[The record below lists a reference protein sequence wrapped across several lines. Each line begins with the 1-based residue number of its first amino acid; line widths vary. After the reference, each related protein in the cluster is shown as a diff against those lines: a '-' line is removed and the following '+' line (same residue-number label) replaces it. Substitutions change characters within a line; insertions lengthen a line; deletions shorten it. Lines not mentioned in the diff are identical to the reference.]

1 MPLVRLL
8 ILPDPANVF
17 APSDN
22 AILLPLSLP
31 EAPIGILPTTSP
43 PARSTAEVDMS
54 AFDEDMVA
62 SSSSLSSILK
72 RGRNSPAKGPIVG
85 TKVRILSLRMRA
97 FLLFSM
103 GVLEAFFY
111 RGVRKMQI
119 SLPFASRSICFF
131 GAWRWGGRRP
141 VFCACTDS
149 LPTEPIL
156 KCFSGPFCPRSHRCC
171 ASTLPIQNAR
181 QPSWAFCCALGGWWL
196 GRCGVAGAP
205 VVHLRGGQEP
215 NVGRGAVYT
224 GIFVGTLATYAP
236 IPAVFFSFSL
246 LLSTSGRA
254 LVMLGPGAAHG
265 CPPLS
270 GACHRGAH
278 QQKKTGGDPKSH
290 VGAPGHYCSRGARR
304 GVFFLLL
311 PDAGAL
317 MGRRALGVA
326 SRGGAHPKWPL

>member
-54 AFDEDMVA
+54 AFDENMDP
-62 SSSSLSSILK
+62 SSSSLSSSLK
-72 RGRNSPAKGPIVG
+72 RDRDSPAEVKPVG
-85 TKVRILSLRMRA
+85 TKVRILPLRMRV

-119 SLPFASRSICFF
+119 SLPVASRSHKLFETCC
-131 GAWRWGGRRP
+131 GGGLWLLVRARGDTRW
-141 VFCACTDS
+141 
-149 LPTEPIL
+149 TEPIL

-205 VVHLRGGQEP
+205 GAHLQGGQGP

-224 GIFVGTLATYAP
+224 GIFGDTLATYAP
-236 IPAVFFSFSL
+236 IPAVIFSFSL
-246 LLSTSGRA
+246 LLSTPDP
-254 LVMLGPGAAHG
+254 GPGCTWPG
-265 CPPLS
+265 CSSWVPTRISNPRL
-270 GACHRGAH
+270 RGTQA
-278 QQKKTGGDPKSH
+278 QKPRPRSEKPWRW
-290 VGAPGHYCSRGARR
+290 A
-304 GVFFLLL
+304 
-311 PDAGAL
+311 
-317 MGRRALGVA
+317 
-326 SRGGAHPKWPL
+326 WP

>member
-1 MPLVRLL
+1 MGTSIEPTTEEVRPARTSSPRFLLVLKSRAAALFDRGCSKMGTSRSVAGRSHALFKTCCGGGLWLLVR
-8 ILPDPANVF
+8 A
-17 APSDN
+17 SGGTRWT
-22 AILLPLSLP
+22 
-31 EAPIGILPTTSP
+31 EA
-43 PARSTAEVDMS
+43 
-54 AFDEDMVA
+54 
-62 SSSSLSSILK
+62 
-72 RGRNSPAKGPIVG
+72 
-85 TKVRILSLRMRA
+85 
-97 FLLFSM
+97 
-103 GVLEAFFY
+103 
-111 RGVRKMQI
+111 
-119 SLPFASRSICFF
+119 
-131 GAWRWGGRRP
+131 
-141 VFCACTDS
+141 
-149 LPTEPIL
+149 IL

-171 ASTLPIQNAR
+171 ASTLAIRNAR
-181 QPSWAFCCALGGWWL
+181 QPSSAFCCALGGWWL

-205 VVHLRGGQEP
+205 GAHLQGGQGP
-215 NVGRGAVYT
+215 NVGWRAFYT
-224 GIFVGTLATYAP
+224 GIFGNTLATYAP
-236 IPAVFFSFSL
+236 IPAVIFSFSL

>member
-54 AFDEDMVA
+54 AFDENMDP
-62 SSSSLSSILK
+62 SSSSLSSSLK
-72 RGRNSPAKGPIVG
+72 RDRDSPAEVKPVG
-85 TKVRILSLRMRA
+85 TKVRILPLRMRV

-141 VFCACTDS
+141 VFRACADF
-149 LPTEPIL
+149 LWTEPIL

-205 VVHLRGGQEP
+205 GAHLQGGQGP

-224 GIFVGTLATYAP
+224 GIFGDTLATYAP
-236 IPAVFFSFSL
+236 IPAVIFSFSL
-246 LLSTSGRA
+246 LLSTPDP
-254 LVMLGPGAAHG
+254 GPGCTWPG
-265 CPPLS
+265 CSSWVPTRISNPRL
-270 GACHRGAH
+270 RGTQA
-278 QQKKTGGDPKSH
+278 QKPRPRSEKPWRW
-290 VGAPGHYCSRGARR
+290 A
-304 GVFFLLL
+304 
-311 PDAGAL
+311 
-317 MGRRALGVA
+317 
-326 SRGGAHPKWPL
+326 WP

>member
-1 MPLVRLL
+1 M
-8 ILPDPANVF
+8 DP
-17 APSDN
+17 
-22 AILLPLSLP
+22 
-31 EAPIGILPTTSP
+31 
-43 PARSTAEVDMS
+43 
-54 AFDEDMVA
+54 
-62 SSSSLSSILK
+62 SSSSLSSSLK
-72 RGRNSPAKGPIVG
+72 RDRDSPAEVKPVG
-85 TKVRILSLRMRA
+85 TKVRILPLRMRV

-103 GVLEAFFY
+103 GALEAFFY

-141 VFCACTDS
+141 VFCACADF
-149 LPTEPIL
+149 LWTEPIL

>member
-1 MPLVRLL
+1 MRLL

-54 AFDEDMVA
+54 AFDENMDP
-62 SSSSLSSILK
+62 SSSSLSSSLK
-72 RGRNSPAKGPIVG
+72 RDRDSPAEVKPVG
-85 TKVRILSLRMRA
+85 TKVRILPLRMRV

-103 GVLEAFFY
+103 GAPAVFFN
-111 RGVRKMQI
+111 R
-119 SLPFASRSICFF
+119 
-131 GAWRWGGRRP
+131 
-141 VFCACTDS
+141 
-149 LPTEPIL
+149 
-156 KCFSGPFCPRSHRCC
+156 
-171 ASTLPIQNAR
+171 
-181 QPSWAFCCALGGWWL
+181 
-196 GRCGVAGAP
+196 
-205 VVHLRGGQEP
+205 
-215 NVGRGAVYT
+215 
-224 GIFVGTLATYAP
+224 AP
-236 IPAVFFSFSL
+236 IPAVIFSFSL

>member
-1 MPLVRLL
+1 MYYIGSSAHNYNWTYYLPLVRLL

-22 AILLPLSLP
+22 AILLPLLLP

-54 AFDEDMVA
+54 AFDENMDP
-62 SSSSLSSILK
+62 SSSSLSSSLK
-72 RGRNSPAKGPIVG
+72 RDRDSPAEVKPVG
-85 TKVRILSLRMRA
+85 TKVRILPLRMRV

-119 SLPFASRSICFF
+119 SLPVASRSHKLFETCC
-131 GAWRWGGRRP
+131 GGGLWLLVRARGDTRW
-141 VFCACTDS
+141 
-149 LPTEPIL
+149 TEPIL

-205 VVHLRGGQEP
+205 GAHLQGGQGP
-215 NVGRGAVYT
+215 NVGWRAFYT
-224 GIFVGTLATYAP
+224 GIFGNTLATYAP
-236 IPAVFFSFSL
+236 IPAVIFSFSL
-246 LLSTSGRA
+246 LLSTPDP
-254 LVMLGPGAAHG
+254 GPGCTWPG
-265 CPPLS
+265 CSSWVPTRISNPRL
-270 GACHRGAH
+270 RGTQA
-278 QQKKTGGDPKSH
+278 QKPRPRSEKPWRW
-290 VGAPGHYCSRGARR
+290 A
-304 GVFFLLL
+304 
-311 PDAGAL
+311 
-317 MGRRALGVA
+317 
-326 SRGGAHPKWPL
+326 WP

>member
-22 AILLPLSLP
+22 AILLPLLLP

-119 SLPFASRSICFF
+119 SLPVASRSHKLFETCC
-131 GAWRWGGRRP
+131 GGGLWLLVRARGDTRW
-141 VFCACTDS
+141 
-149 LPTEPIL
+149 TEPIL

-171 ASTLPIQNAR
+171 ASTLLIQNAR
-181 QPSWAFCCALGGWWL
+181 QPSSAFCCALGGWWL

-265 CPPLS
+265 FPPSS
-270 GACHRGAH
+270 GACHL
-278 QQKKTGGDPKSH
+278 P
-290 VGAPGHYCSRGARR
+290 SRGTPAKSKEKLAEIR
-304 GVFFLLL
+304 
-311 PDAGAL
+311 
-317 MGRRALGVA
+317 
-326 SRGGAHPKWPL
+326 

>member
-54 AFDEDMVA
+54 AFDENMDP
-62 SSSSLSSILK
+62 SSSSLSSSLK
-72 RGRNSPAKGPIVG
+72 RDRDSPAEVKPVG
-85 TKVRILSLRMRA
+85 TKVRILPLRVRV

-141 VFCACTDS
+141 VFRACADF
-149 LPTEPIL
+149 LWTEPIL
-156 KCFSGPFCPRSHRCC
+156 NCFSGPLFPRWYRCY
-171 ASTLPIQNAR
+171 ASTLPIQNAT
-181 QPSWAFCCALGGWWL
+181 QPSSAFCCTLGWWWL
-196 GRCGVAGAP
+196 GCYGA
-205 VVHLRGGQEP
+205 VCAHGGHLEG
-215 NVGRGAVYT
+215 GRGEKERKRRFAR
-224 GIFVGTLATYAP
+224 GFGAMSQ
-236 IPAVFFSFSL
+236 VFE
-246 LLSTSGRA
+246 
-254 LVMLGPGAAHG
+254 P
-265 CPPLS
+265 
-270 GACHRGAH
+270 
-278 QQKKTGGDPKSH
+278 QKN
-290 VGAPGHYCSRGARR
+290 
-304 GVFFLLL
+304 
-311 PDAGAL
+311 
-317 MGRRALGVA
+317 
-326 SRGGAHPKWPL
+326 

>member
-54 AFDEDMVA
+54 AFDENMDP
-62 SSSSLSSILK
+62 SSSSLSSSLK
-72 RGRNSPAKGPIVG
+72 RDRDSPAEVKPVG
-85 TKVRILSLRMRA
+85 TKVRILPLRMRV

-119 SLPFASRSICFF
+119 SLPVASRSICFF

>member
-1 MPLVRLL
+1 MLCV
-8 ILPDPANVF
+8 
-17 APSDN
+17 
-22 AILLPLSLP
+22 
-31 EAPIGILPTTSP
+31 
-43 PARSTAEVDMS
+43 
-54 AFDEDMVA
+54 
-62 SSSSLSSILK
+62 
-72 RGRNSPAKGPIVG
+72 
-85 TKVRILSLRMRA
+85 
-97 FLLFSM
+97 
-103 GVLEAFFY
+103 
-111 RGVRKMQI
+111 
-119 SLPFASRSICFF
+119 LPFASCANEPGEIVVSSPQPVLRPTET
-131 GAWRWGGRRP
+131 ATARRP
-141 VFCACTDS
+141 GRAAS
-149 LPTEPIL
+149 RAPTRKRAEAGDGSSDRGKQFLIRSVKPQTGASRS
-156 KCFSGPFCPRSHRCC
+156 SGVEKGAHD
-171 ASTLPIQNAR
+171 
-181 QPSWAFCCALGGWWL
+181 GG
-196 GRCGVAGAP
+196 GETRT
-205 VVHLRGGQEP
+205 HQF
-215 NVGRGAVYT
+215 RGAVYT

>member
-1 MPLVRLL
+1 MRLL

-17 APSDN
+17 APSEN

-54 AFDEDMVA
+54 AFDENMDP
-62 SSSSLSSILK
+62 SSSSLSSSLK
-72 RGRNSPAKGPIVG
+72 RDRDSPAEVKPVG
-85 TKVRILSLRMRA
+85 TKVRILPLRMRV

>member
-1 MPLVRLL
+1 MRLL

-54 AFDEDMVA
+54 AFDENMDP
-62 SSSSLSSILK
+62 SSSSLSSSLK
-72 RGRNSPAKGPIVG
+72 RDRDSPAEVKPVG
-85 TKVRILSLRMRA
+85 TKVRILPLRMRV

-103 GVLEAFFY
+103 GAPAVFFN
-111 RGVRKMQI
+111 RGE
-119 SLPFASRSICFF
+119 RSSQTS
-131 GAWRWGGRRP
+131 RP
-141 VFCACTDS
+141 VAARSHKLFQTCCGGGLWLLVRARGDTRW
-149 LPTEPIL
+149 TEPIL